1 MVKRVLVGAHY
12 GLGSWLVQR
21 MTAAIMAIY
30 TLILLVV
37 FAVQPPSTFTAWRN
51 LFLNNG
57 LMRAATLAF
66 IGALLLHAWIGMRD
80 VYMDYVKPIGLRL
93 AVEVLTIILL
103 VVYAAWAAQI
113 LLLK

>member
-1 MVKRVLVGAHY
+1 MVNRVVVGAHY

-37 FAVQPPSTFTAWRN
+37 FAVQPPSSFTAWKT
-51 LFLNNG
+51 LFSQG
-57 LMRAATLAF
+57 WMRAATLAF
-66 IGALLLHAWIGMRD
+66 IGALLLHAWVGMRD

-113 LLLK
+113 FLLK